1 MASVPP
7 FRIERV
13 PGRDDLTPLGAAT
26 LSQLD
31 DFNHQLQEN
40 SPTRQLFSAF
50 RVGVLF

>member
-40 SPTRQLFSAF
+40 SPTQN
-50 RVGVLF
+50 